1 MRRLVIAI
9 LAVALSLIG
18 AATAAQAAGRL
29 GLRTPVAVTPAHGT
43 PTTTFT
49 VRFTTPFATGASR
62 GLRSWEIVS
71 VADPDQTSTS
81 CTSTADKQ
89 LRPAVAHHRV
99 NASLSAAAKS
109 WCAGV
114 YTGTITLYR
123 AVICNPG
130 PISSG
135 MACPDIAFAPEPIG
149 HFRFTVAPAAS

>member
-9 LAVALSLIG
+9 LAVALSLTG
-18 AATAAQAAGRL
+18 AAAAAQAAGRF

-43 PTTTFT
+43 PTTTFA
-49 VRFTTPFATGASR
+49 VRFRTPFATGSSR

-71 VADPDQTSTS
+71 VADRDQTSAS
-81 CTSTADKQ
+81 CTSSADKR

-99 NASLSAAAKS
+99 NVSLSAAAKS
-109 WCAGV
+109 WCTGA

-130 PISSG
+130 PISGG
-135 MACPDIAFAPEPIG
+135 MACPEIAFAPATIG